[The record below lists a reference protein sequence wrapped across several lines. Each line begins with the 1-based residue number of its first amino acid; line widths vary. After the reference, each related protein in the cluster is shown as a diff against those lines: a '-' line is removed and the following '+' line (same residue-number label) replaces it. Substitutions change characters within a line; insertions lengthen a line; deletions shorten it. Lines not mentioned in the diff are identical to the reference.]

1 MSLFTAFGDESD
13 GGDQTGPFV
22 FGGFVAPT
30 RDWVDYFTPAWEE
43 RVLNRA
49 PSIGSF
55 HMTEIRNQ
63 RWQLKNGLTQGDAER
78 KIDEAVSI
86 IAASGSLHLVRT
98 AMDGGHF
105 RNVFGDTKLVRTAPQ
120 PGTYQFDPDYIGFL
134 GFARGALEYMHTH
147 CVDVERVD
155 FVIERKERVSHYI
168 PGFLD
173 QLRNWLKANSRLD
186 LLSLVGEVIPGDK
199 EHVPLQAADLAMW
212 HVRRHEAGELDQA
225 DRGRLAQMFDGRAL
239 TLTGMS
245 NEQITEVSG
254 RLLAKTVPSPFSHAA
269 LRAERGYSRHGS

>member
-105 RNVFGDTKLVRTAPQ
+105 RNVFGDTKLVRTAP
-120 PGTYQFDPDYIGFL
+120 
-134 GFARGALEYMHTH
+134 
-147 CVDVERVD
+147 
-155 FVIERKERVSHYI
+155 
-168 PGFLD
+168 
-173 QLRNWLKANSRLD
+173 
-186 LLSLVGEVIPGDK
+186 
-199 EHVPLQAADLAMW
+199 
-212 HVRRHEAGELDQA
+212 
-225 DRGRLAQMFDGRAL
+225 
-239 TLTGMS
+239 
-245 NEQITEVSG
+245 
-254 RLLAKTVPSPFSHAA
+254 
-269 LRAERGYSRHGS
+269 

>member
-1 MSLFTAFGDESD
+1 
-13 GGDQTGPFV
+13 
-22 FGGFVAPT
+22 
-30 RDWVDYFTPAWEE
+30 
-43 RVLNRA
+43 
-49 PSIGSF
+49 
-55 HMTEIRNQ
+55 MTEIRNQ

>member
-120 PGTYQFDPDYIGFL
+120 PGTYQFDPDHIGFL
-134 GFARGALEYMHTH
+134 GFARGALEYVHTH

-225 DRGRLAQMFDGRAL
+225 DRRRLAQMFDGRAL

>member
-225 DRGRLAQMFDGRAL
+225 DRRRLAQMFDGRAL